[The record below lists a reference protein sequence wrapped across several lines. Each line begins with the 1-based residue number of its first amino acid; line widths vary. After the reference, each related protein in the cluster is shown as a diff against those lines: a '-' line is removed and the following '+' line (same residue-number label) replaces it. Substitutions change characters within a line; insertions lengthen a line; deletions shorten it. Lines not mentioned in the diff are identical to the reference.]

1 MPSAVTYSLVKQGK
15 AASVRLS
22 PKAVTAYGEVQKGTD
37 ERSRKRRKQLDRYLQ
52 EFCDNEPHR
61 LNDTQYKK
69 EGNFPAKGRTIAVW
83 TFKPFQWRL
92 YGSVLTVN
100 GLKCFVGVE
109 VDEEKKQDRANK
121 VLLEAAAAFISTL
134 DEF

>member
-1 MPSAVTYSLVKQGK
+1 MPSAVTYSLIKQGK

-22 PKAVTAYGEVQKGTD
+22 PRADSAYEEVRKGTD

-52 EFCDNEPHR
+52 EFCENEPHR
-61 LNDTQYKK
+61 LNDQQYKK
-69 EGNFPAKGRTIAVW
+69 EGNFPAKGRMIAVW

-92 YGSVLTVN
+92 YGSVLMVD
-100 GLKCFVGVE
+100 GKKCFVGVE
-109 VDEEKKQDRANK
+109 VDDDKKQDRANK
-121 VLLEAAAAFISTL
+121 ALLEAAATVISTL

>member
-1 MPSAVTYSLVKQGK
+1 MPSAVTYSLIKQGK

-22 PKAVTAYGEVQKGTD
+22 PRAKVAYEEVQKGTD
-37 ERSRKRRKQLDRYLQ
+37 ERSRKRRKQLDRYFQ

-61 LNDTQYKK
+61 LNDLQYKK
-69 EGNFPAKGRTIAVW
+69 EGSFPAKGRSIAVW
-83 TFKPFQWRL
+83 AFKPFQWRL

-100 GLKCFVGVE
+100 GHKCFVGVE

-121 VLLEAAAAFISTL
+121 ALLEAAAAFVAAL
-134 DEF
+134 DEC